1 MAAMENEPNFT
12 EFTEEFT
19 VTPEMIDRNNH
30 MNNVYGVQWIQDIAI
45 HHSDTCGGTKVME
58 SLGASWMIRTNHI
71 EYKAQA
77 FLGDV
82 IRGTTWVPEYSRITT
97 NRYCKFVR
105 VSDGKEVFSS
115 VTTWVLIDTEKERP
129 IAIPEHLKD
138 CFRKA

>member
-1 MAAMENEPNFT
+1 MAAMEQETNFT
-12 EFTEEFT
+12 EYSEEFT

-45 HHSDTCGGTKVME
+45 NHSDSCGGTKVME

-105 VSDGKEVFSS
+105 VSDGKEIFNS
-115 VTTWVLIDTEKERP
+115 VTTWVLIDTARERP
-129 IAIPEHLKD
+129 IAIPDLIKD
-138 CFRKA
+138 CFRNK